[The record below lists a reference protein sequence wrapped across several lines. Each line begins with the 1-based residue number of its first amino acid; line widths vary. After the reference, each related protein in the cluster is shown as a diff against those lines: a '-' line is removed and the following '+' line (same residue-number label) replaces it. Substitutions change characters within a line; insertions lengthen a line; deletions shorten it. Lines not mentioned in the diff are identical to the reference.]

1 MTYRDIGCLGLAVA
15 LTASAGVVHPARA
28 AKLVVAANGIDGAA
42 CGAAASPCRSIN
54 RAIANAAAGDTI
66 EVGPGRYGDL
76 NRDGDLDD
84 PGDEVAA
91 TCLPV
96 VCMIDVVKPVTIV
109 SRRGASVTMLDGGR
123 KAGTVVRVA
132 ASGAVFGKK
141 SKGFTL
147 LDSNSE
153 GILVDGGS
161 RITIAGNVSLGSPA
175 GFRIMMGD
183 HHTIEANRALDN
195 GGVGFEF
202 FGGVGHTITRNAA
215 VGNGALGFNFAS
227 TDALVTRN
235 VAVGNGTGIAINVA
249 GVFAFDGPRL
259 STNVVTGNLHA
270 GVSFGPFS
278 ASSAGIGPMTLT
290 GNGTDG
296 SNCGVL
302 NGTTTVIATGV
313 FWGSPLGPGP
323 DPADDV
329 CNVVGSTIT
338 TGPASTEVGFNLP
351 AQR

>member
-1 MTYRDIGCLGLAVA
+1 MTYRGIGWLGLAVA
-15 LTASAGVVHPARA
+15 LTWSAGVVNPAWA
-28 AKLVVAANGIDGAA
+28 AMLVVAANGSDGDA
-42 CGAAASPCRSIN
+42 CGDATSPCRSIN

-76 NRDGDLDD
+76 NRDGDFDD
-84 PGDEVAA
+84 PGDEVPA

-96 VCMIDVVKPVTIV
+96 VCMVDVVKPVTIV
-109 SRRGASVTMLDGGR
+109 SRRGASATMVDGGG
-123 KAGTVVRVA
+123 KTGSVVRVA

-141 SKGFTL
+141 SKGFTVMGG
-147 LDSNSE
+147 NSE

-161 RITIAGNVSLGSPA
+161 RITIAGNLSLGSPA
-175 GFRIMMGD
+175 GFRITMGD
-183 HHTIEANRALDN
+183 HHDIEANRALDN
-195 GGVGFEF
+195 GVGFEF

-215 VGNGALGFNFAS
+215 VGNGGLGFNFAS

-235 VAVGNGTGIAINVA
+235 VAVGNGTGIAINAA

-259 STNVVTGNLHA
+259 STNVVTSNLHA

-278 ASSAGIGPMTLT
+278 ASSAGIGPMTLM

-302 NGTTTVIATGV
+302 NGTTTVIATSV

-329 CNVVGSTIT
+329 CNVFGSTIT
-338 TGPASTEVGFNLP
+338 TDPASTEVGFNLP